1 MQPAATRPGF
11 RITVLVTSTR
21 PAGQVLPSPGAVRCW
36 FGGHA
41 AEPGRREAA
50 APKLRRLHHRSRRL
64 CPFFVPVAVITVKAD
79 RSILSA
85 APEIP
90 GLSVKRGE
98 ETMVKHYLKY
108 AVSTLTS
115 AMFGA
120 MS

>member
-1 MQPAATRPGF
+1 
-11 RITVLVTSTR
+11 
-21 PAGQVLPSPGAVRCW
+21 
-36 FGGHA
+36 
-41 AEPGRREAA
+41 
-50 APKLRRLHHRSRRL
+50 
-64 CPFFVPVAVITVKAD
+64 VKAD